1 MTSGVERIV
10 TLQKK
15 RGTLNVERLTALRD
29 ARTAWHEL
37 RPTNRVSPA
46 IETP

>member
-1 MTSGVERIV
+1 MTIGVERVV

-29 ARTAWHEL
+29 ARTAW
-37 RPTNRVSPA
+37 
-46 IETP
+46 TPLSSLLTTS

>member
-1 MTSGVERIV
+1 MTIGVERVV

-15 RGTLNVERLTALRD
+15 RGTVNVERLTAMRD

-37 RPTNRVSPA
+37 LPTNRVSPA
-46 IETP
+46 TETP

>member
-1 MTSGVERIV
+1 MTSGVERVV

-29 ARTAWHEL
+29 ALTAWHEL
-37 RPTNRVSPA
+37 LPTNRVSPA
-46 IETP
+46 TETP